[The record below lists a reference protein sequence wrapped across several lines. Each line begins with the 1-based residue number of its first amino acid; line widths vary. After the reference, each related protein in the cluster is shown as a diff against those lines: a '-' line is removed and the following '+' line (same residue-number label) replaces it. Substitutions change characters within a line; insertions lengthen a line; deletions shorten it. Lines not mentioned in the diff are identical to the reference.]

1 MEGDTPPPAEQS
13 GTDSAVTLR
22 ATASSSRDI
31 LFGETG
37 IKKGLSP
44 VKYGS
49 KKKAVQGYLDSI
61 PPSARPR
68 NLETIPIDIPD
79 PSVGTS
85 SRKRPLA
92 SSDDDSDIEF
102 LSPLTPLI
110 PTTNYELNSKAKP
123 EERWDIEGLG
133 KLVWVRI
140 NRTAQNFDATDDDD
154 NDGSEY
160 MWWPAKSVGVA
171 EGGITVRPYGTLG
184 KSLPTIC
191 IQNPS
196 ADNIRSLTDSL
207 GRPRFGSSSARQKP
221 TSVSGSPKKKQNRA
235 LSAANPNWQAAVC
248 EILRDKEDEDDG
260 LPPIEFALSA
270 ASRFASAS
278 ASQGANF
285 PKRPTRTTGK
295 KEHDSDDNE
304 MVDQNASEGNDSDW
318 DPPEAD
324 EMLDIPGE
332 LVLARSRADR
342 KIAHWPAKL
351 LAYIPPMK
359 PKGRSRQKEPKY
371 RVLWLDDTEQEVPRS
386 WFYACHEPEFGTCEM
401 GKFSSDYL
409 DNPEDDAEDLAQLS
423 HSTTLSRSSSPVP
436 LSSISCTFVDLPIRA
451 QLAYVKPVLRAI
463 LNEKY
468 APAKDRHDSFMKG
481 GKARAGLGASAGLR
495 GTIPPRDVDRLQEHL
510 SNWCFQDEIKAPDF
524 SDNAVLLDGS
534 TPHPLEHV
542 ENTALLSRSIPPGS
556 AMSNTAHQ
564 FSKENIDPEDE
575 CASKIA
581 ISKESTLELR
591 SSPALTEDDFPAS
604 PSAPPPTSS
613 TVSLLSVDDV
623 TILNSQVVGAIIVEE
638 ASVKSERQKGCLSYE
653 NLTKLEKINYC
664 LNVLLPEAVLQL
676 LLWRNGHR
684 SSVELLSDS
693 EEVELHHKAEKL
705 AEETDWVF
713 DVVRLR
719 EIKVRQLKKQASK
732 VGITRGP
739 YGLTRTSSRGRRI
752 PTK

>member
-1 MEGDTPPPAEQS
+1 MERDTHPPAEQS
-13 GTDSAVTLR
+13 GHNSAATFR

-31 LFGETG
+31 LFGETE
-37 IKKGLSP
+37 IKKESSH

-49 KKKAVQGYLDSI
+49 KKKAVQVSI

-68 NLETIPIDIPD
+68 NLETIRIDLSD

-92 SSDDDSDIEF
+92 SSDDVSDIEI

-133 KLVWVRI
+133 TLVWVRVD
-140 NRTAQNFDATDDDD
+140 RAAQIFDAKDDDD
-154 NDGSEY
+154 NDGTTN
-160 MWWPAKSVGVA
+160 KKQSVGMA

-184 KSLPTIC
+184 KSHPTIC

-207 GRPRFGSSSARQKP
+207 GRPRFGSTSARRKP
-221 TSVSGSPKKKQNRA
+221 TSVFGSSKKKRKSA
-235 LSAANPNWQAAVC
+235 LSAVNPNWQAAVC

-278 ASQGANF
+278 ASQGANSS
-285 PKRPTRTTGK
+285 KRPTRITGK

-304 MVDQNASEGNDSDW
+304 MVDQNASEGYDSDW

-351 LAYIPPMK
+351 LAYIPPLK
-359 PKGRSRQKEPKY
+359 PKGRSRRKEPKY

-468 APAKDRHDSFMKG
+468 APVKDRHTSFMKG
-481 GKARAGLGASAGLR
+481 GKARVGLGASAGLR
-495 GTIPPRDVDRLQEHL
+495 GTIPPRDVDKLQEHL
-510 SNWCFQDEIKAPDF
+510 YNWCFQDEIKALDF
-524 SDNAVLLDGS
+524 ADNAVLLDGS

-542 ENTALLSRSIPPGS
+542 ENAALLSRSIPTGS

-581 ISKESTLELR
+581 ISKEFTLELR

-638 ASVKSERQKGCLSYE
+638 ASVKSERQKACLSYE

-684 SSVELLSDS
+684 STVELLSDS
-693 EEVELHHKAEKL
+693 EEVELHQKAEKL

-732 VGITRGP
+732 VGITSGP
-739 YGLTRTSSRGRRI
+739 DGLTRTSSRGRRI
-752 PTK
+752 PTSKYQI